1 MTRFTQ
7 SIATELT
14 LGEKLLENPYVTKPL
29 SSYCLR
35 TPPNLWPQTAPAV
48 EPLQRLNLK
57 DIWCVRS
64 GFRSHARRKH
74 CLPGHPFC
82 RLGHTGLLVSRSGTY
97 VQSLKLMQSRGF
109 RRVNS
114 HFGWLGLG
122 GAAGAASRRDKSPK
136 LFVKIWGRALTFC

>member
-1 MTRFTQ
+1 M
-7 SIATELT
+7 
-14 LGEKLLENPYVTKPL
+14 

-122 GAAGAASRRDKSPK
+122 VAPRFLQKVRARPEILTNKLGLLPRREAAPAERRASRSNLLGNRRFLARQKP
-136 LFVKIWGRALTFC
+136 